1 METSMERIE
10 TVYGEKRRKRRE
22 KSYRKNDRKS
32 ARPRCGALAREGW
45 RRRASDG
52 RAEDAATLDGSARRY
67 IFIFIR
73 ASSSSA
79 RSFVRV
85 VGDGR

>member
-1 METSMERIE
+1 MKT
-10 TVYGEKRRKRRE
+10 TEKVR
-22 KSYRKNDRKS
+22 
-32 ARPRCGALAREGW
+32 ARALAREGW

-52 RAEDAATLDGSARRY
+52 RAEDAATVDGSARVY

>member
-1 METSMERIE
+1 METSIERIE

-22 KSYRKNDRKS
+22 KSHRKNDRKS
-32 ARPRCGALAREGW
+32 AREGW
-45 RRRASDG
+45 WRRASDG
-52 RAEDAATLDGSARRY
+52 RAEDAATVDGRERAY
-67 IFIFIR
+67 IFFIFIR